1 MSIKELMSKSL
12 QIFRSF
18 TLFYF
23 IVSFG
28 FSLSSELARCC
39 DKLLPR
45 FDEHINVAPEGM
57 VWIPGG
63 TFTMGG
69 QMEEFMND
77 WPISA
82 QSRYDERPLITIQLD
97 GFWMSETPI
106 TNAEFKAFV
115 DATGYITTA
124 EKAPLMED
132 IMKSL
137 PPESPPPPK
146 ELLVPASLVF
156 AEPKAKVSLRDP
168 YAWWRWERNANWRN
182 PEGLQSS
189 IKNRMDHPVVHVSY
203 YDAIA
208 YAEWKGMALPT
219 EAQWEY
225 AARGNKDQKAFI
237 WGDEPLSENSKM
249 INIWQGDFPNQNL
262 KTDGYSTTSPVNHY
276 KPNNFGL
283 YDMAGNVWE
292 WVADWYHDRAYAIQ
306 KEKAS
311 NLNPTGPSTSF
322 DPNEPYIK
330 KRVIRGGSFL
340 CNDSYCSGYR
350 PAARMKN
357 SPDTS
362 TNHTGFRLVKNI
374 K

>member
-1 MSIKELMSKSL
+1 MSKSL

-45 FDEHINVAPEGM
+45 FDEHINEAPEGM

-97 GFWMSETPI
+97 GFWMSKTPI

-156 AEPKAKVSLRDP
+156 AKPKAKISLRDP

-189 IKNRMDHPVVHVSY
+189 IENRMDHPVVHVSY

-208 YAEWKGMALPT
+208 YAEWKGMNLPT

-225 AARGNKDQKAFI
+225 AARSNKDQEAFI
-237 WGDEPLSENSKM
+237 WGDEPLSENSRM

-262 KTDGYSTTSPVNHY
+262 KTDGYITTSPVNHY
-276 KPNNFGL
+276 KPNDFGL

-292 WVADWYHDRAYAIQ
+292 WVADWYHDQAYAIQ

-311 NLNPTGPSTSF
+311 NLNPTGPSISF
-322 DPNEPYIK
+322 DPNEPFIK

-340 CNDSYCSGYR
+340 CNDAYCSGYR

-362 TNHTGFRLVKNI
+362 SNHMGFRVVKNM
-374 K
+374 KNN